1 MWFKQLDTWSTKGG
15 VNILFICDASTQR
28 DNAPPTYTPF
38 ISKYTCKSSWA
49 KVAGSKLSGSTDI
62 ICFPD

>member
-1 MWFKQLDTWSTKGG
+1 MWLKQLDTWSTKGG
-15 VNILFICDASTQR
+15 VNILFRCDVSTQR

-49 KVAGSKLSGSTDI
+49 KVAGSKSS
-62 ICFPD
+62 